1 VTAPCRSD
9 PGCMSNQSMHDMAT
23 ETTLP
28 QFEDHPVL
36 DHEPEIPLG
45 GRGGPPPRRP
55 TTEGSDDIPGGFFQI
70 AGIIGFFAGI
80 VALVAV
86 IAWIAIDG
94 SDSSGQ
100 TTTITKTV
108 AAKSGATALP
118 PAPTLAQAKGIA
130 FEKFT
135 KVDPTLPAVP
145 AGAVKKF
152 TVDVDQHMVQVDP
165 ALAPVQAWTYTVN
178 GKGYKGTANS
188 TPIVVNQGDK
198 VQVTFV
204 NGSTK
209 AMHVDMAHSIDFH
222 SAEVAPSKYYV
233 DIAPGKKEVI
243 SFVAKH
249 PGVFM
254 YHCATQ
260 PILMHTGAGM
270 MGMMVVKPKNMAP
283 VDRELYLTQGEAY
296 IGKPG
301 GLSDMDKLNAKKPDV
316 VMFNG
321 YANQY
326 KANPITVKKG
336 ERIRMYVLNAGPS
349 LWSAFH
355 VIGTIFD
362 TTHVEGVVGHD
373 SQTVNL
379 APSQGGWVE
388 FTLDQVGNYPFVTHS
403 FGDMVKGAAGMLHTE
418 GAPLP
423 KAPAAAATPA
433 AAVKADVGIT
443 LGDMW
448 IKSTLSSFKAGKVSF
463 GIKNTGATGHG
474 FAIVKAPAKLE
485 SGMVDHHSMLATG
498 KVLSGGQS
506 ETVSATLTAGKY
518 ELICHVPG
526 HYMAGQHIPFTVT
539 G

>member
-1 VTAPCRSD
+1 MVPPTS
-9 PGCMSNQSMHDMAT
+9 
-23 ETTLP
+23 LP
-28 QFEDHPVL
+28 ELDNDHPVL
-36 DHEPEIPLG
+36 DYEPPMPPA
-45 GRGGPPPRRP
+45 PPPADV
-55 TTEGSDDIPGGFFQI
+55 SHGFFDV
-70 AGIIGFFAGI
+70 AGIIGFFAGLF
-80 VALVAV
+80 ALVAV
-86 IAWIAIDG
+86 MAWVIVGGTGG
-94 SDSSGQ
+94 SGE
-100 TTTITKTV
+100 TTTVVKTT
-108 AAKSGATALP
+108 AAKPAANALP
-118 PAPTLAQAKGIA
+118 AAPTLAQSKGIA
-130 FEKFT
+130 FEKFQ

-145 AGAVKKF
+145 PGAVKKF

-178 GKGYKGTANS
+178 GHGYKGTAAS
-188 TPIVVNQGDK
+188 TPLVVNQGDK

-204 NGSTK
+204 NGGSK

-270 MGMMVVKPKNMAP
+270 MGMMVVKPKNLAP
-283 VDRELYLTQGEAY
+283 VDKELWMTQGEAY

-301 GLSDMDKLNAKKPDV
+301 GLSDVDKLNAKKPDV

-326 KANPITVKKG
+326 KAKPITVNKG

-355 VIGTIFD
+355 VIGTVFD
-362 TTHVEGVVGHD
+362 RTTVEGVVGHD
-373 SQTVNL
+373 SQTINL
-379 APSQGGWVE
+379 APSQGGWVD

-403 FGDMVKGAAGMLHTE
+403 FGDMTKGAAGILHTA
-418 GAPLP
+418 GAPMP
-423 KAPAAAATPA
+423 KAPAAGAPA
-433 AAVKADVGIT
+433 AFAAKADIGIT

-448 IKSTLSSFKAGKVSF
+448 IKSTVASFKAGRVSF
-463 GIKNTGATGHG
+463 AVKNTGATGHG
-474 FAIVKAPAKLE
+474 FAIVQAPAKLE
-485 SGMVDHHSMLATG
+485 SGMVDHHSLLAEG

-506 ETVSATLTAGKY
+506 ETVSANLKPGSY

-526 HYMAGQHIPFTVT
+526 HYMAGQHIPFKVT
-539 G
+539 S

>member
-1 VTAPCRSD
+1 MDAVAVD
-9 PGCMSNQSMHDMAT
+9 PGCMSPS
-23 ETTLP
+23 TTLP
-28 QFEDHPVL
+28 DLDDHPVL
-36 DHEPEIPLG
+36 DHEPPL
-45 GRGGPPPRRP
+45 PLSPAKPQ
-55 TTEGSDDIPGGFFQI
+55 TADGSDDIPGGFFQV
-70 AGIIGFFAGI
+70 AGIVGFFAGI
-80 VALVAV
+80 TALVAV
-86 IAWIAIDG
+86 IAWIIVGGNDG
-94 SDSSGQ
+94 SGA
-100 TTTITKTV
+100 TTTVVRTT
-108 AAKSGATALP
+108 AAKAATALP
-118 PAPTLAQAKGIA
+118 PAPTIADAKGIA

-135 KVDPTLPAVP
+135 TVDPTLPAVP
-145 AGAVKKF
+145 GGAVKKF
-152 TVDVDQHMVQVDP
+152 TVDVDQHVVQVDP

-178 GKGYKGTANS
+178 GQGYKGTANS

-204 NGSTK
+204 NGSSK

-233 DIAPGKKEVI
+233 DLAPGKKEVI

-270 MGMMVVKPKNMAP
+270 MGMMVVKPKNLPP
-283 VDRELYLTQGEAY
+283 VDKELYITQGEAY

-355 VIGTIFD
+355 VIGTVFD
-362 TTHVEGVVGHD
+362 KTTVEGVNGHD
-373 SQTVNL
+373 SQTINL

-403 FGDMVKGAAGMLHTE
+403 FGDMTKGAAGILHTQ
-418 GAPLP
+418 GAPMP
-423 KAPAAAATPA
+423 KAPPVAAPAAAAA
-433 AAVKADVGIT
+433 AKADVGIT

-448 IKSTLSSFKAGKVSF
+448 IKSTLASFKAGKISF
-463 GIKNTGATGHG
+463 SVKNTGATGHG
-474 FAIVKAPAKLE
+474 LAVVKAPAKLE
-485 SGMVDHHSMLATG
+485 SGMVDHHSLLAEG

-506 ETVSATLTAGKY
+506 ETISATLKAGSY